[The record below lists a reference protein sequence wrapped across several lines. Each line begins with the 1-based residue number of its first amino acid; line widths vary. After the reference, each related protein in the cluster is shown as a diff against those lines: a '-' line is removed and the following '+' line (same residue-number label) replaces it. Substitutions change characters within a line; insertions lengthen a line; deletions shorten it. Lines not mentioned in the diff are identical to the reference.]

1 MIAVTGSVV
10 WRGAVT
16 GLSVAGV
23 LSVTVVLSVAV
34 AVLSVVPS
42 AATSLR
48 ISLLCLH

>member
-16 GLSVAGV
+16 VLSVAVV
-23 LSVTVVLSVAV
+23 LSVTV

-42 AATSLR
+42 AVTS
-48 ISLLCLH
+48 